1 MSTDC
6 PLEVEDL
13 NKLAQMHDPNK
24 EDAVD
29 YSLFITC
36 KKFISK
42 VNALGKVH
50 KKPLNIFIGYLGVL
64 GLDSRSKLL
73 ILHSYKNIMAA
84 TV

>member
-1 MSTDC
+1 
-6 PLEVEDL
+6 
-13 NKLAQMHDPNK
+13 MHDPNK

-42 VNALGKVH
+42 VKALGKVH
-50 KKPLNIFIGYLGVL
+50 NKPQNIFIGYLGVL

-73 ILHSYKNIMAA
+73 ILHSYKKASWQLQYDKYDDELQSLYN
-84 TV
+84 TF